1 MKICIDAGHGF
12 STKTNSGDKGAV
24 NGGLWECAS
33 ALAISKILTEKL
45 KAKGH
50 EVIMTRPDE
59 KFVTLANR
67 CKISNQANA
76 DLFISIHLNSAEN
89 KTAQGIET
97 WKYVGSNNPYA
108 VNIQKRL
115 IEATGAKNRGVKD
128 GNFYVLRGTKCK
140 AVLVECGFISNEQEK
155 LLLFKTSYQTEIA
168 EAIAQGVQD
177 VLSDTK

>member
-1 MKICIDAGHGF
+1 MSISIIVDCGHGGKDAGA
-12 STKTNSGDKGAV
+12 TNKGLYEKA
-24 NGGLWECAS
+24 A
-33 ALAISKILTEKL
+33 ALAIGKILRDKL
-45 KAKGH
+45 KAQGH
-50 EVIMTRPDE
+50 KVIMTREED

-115 IEATGAKNRGVKD
+115 IETTGAKNRGVKD
-128 GNFYVLRGTKCK
+128 GTFYVLKNTKCK
-140 AVLVECGFISNEQEK
+140 ACLIECGFISHEEEK
-155 LLLFKTSYQTEIA
+155 LKLFKTSYQTLLA
-168 EAIAQGVQD
+168 NAIAKGIED
-177 VLSDTK
+177 CF